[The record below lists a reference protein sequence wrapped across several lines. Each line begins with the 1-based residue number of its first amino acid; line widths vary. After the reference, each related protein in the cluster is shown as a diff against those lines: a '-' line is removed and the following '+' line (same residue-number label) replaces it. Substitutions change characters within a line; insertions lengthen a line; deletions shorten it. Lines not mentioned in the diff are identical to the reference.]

1 MTFTKDQFTFTDQ
14 YTGENYYVS
23 HEVNKHGV
31 NGVTIGTLSDNSGQL
46 REEVTLSEKDLSDLH
61 SLLLY
66 IGHSMDL
73 CDVLEFLE
81 ENNAI

>member
-1 MTFTKDQFTFTDQ
+1 MTFTADQFTFTDQ
-14 YTGENYYVS
+14 FTGENYYVS

-31 NGVTIGTLSDNSGQL
+31 NGITIGTLSDNSEEL
-46 REEVTLSEKDLSDLH
+46 RKEVTLSESDLSDLH

-73 CDVLEFLE
+73 YDVLDFLE

>member
-14 YTGENYYVS
+14 YTDENYYVS
-23 HEVNKHGV
+23 HEANKYGV
-31 NGVTIGTLSDNSGQL
+31 NGVTIGTLSDSGQL
-46 REEVTLSEKDLSDLH
+46 RKEVTLSESDLSDLH

>member
-1 MTFTKDQFTFTDQ
+1 MTFTTDQFTFTDQ

-23 HEVNKHGV
+23 HEVNTHGI
-31 NGVTIGTLSDNSGQL
+31 NGVTICTLSDSGQL
-46 REEVTLSEKDLSDLH
+46 REEVTLSEGDLSDLH

-81 ENNAI
+81 ENHAI